1 MDASKRDPF
10 AQNRGGQPFPAKT
23 EATGVVETV
32 KEKAQDMASAAGE
45 YAEQAKEKVGEWAST
60 ASEKTRDAAHA
71 ASEYAMQAG
80 ERAGEFAHQAYDKT
94 GDAIQDGAEEVSRL
108 IRRYPIQSLLVGLA
122 LGMLVG
128 RAASRS

>member
-10 AQNRGGQPFPAKT
+10 AQNRGGQPFSAKP
-23 EATGVVETV
+23 EATGVVDTV
-32 KEKAQDMASAAGE
+32 KEKAQDLATAAGE
-45 YAEQAKEKVGEWAST
+45 YADQAQQKVGEWATT
-60 ASEKTRDAAHA
+60 AKEKTRDAAHA
-71 ASEYAMQAG
+71 ASDYAVQAG
-80 ERAGEFAHQAYDKT
+80 ERAGELAHTAYDKT
-94 GDAIQDGAEEVSRL
+94 GDAVNDATQEMSRM